1 MLVLRMPF
9 REWKRREFIT
19 LLGGAALAGSTRLRA
34 QQNIPLVGFLVLG
47 SAVQAKNLA
56 VSSELARIGY
66 FDGRNISFEIRAAN
80 GDLSRLP
87 KLAQDLV
94 AKNPRVLVS
103 ASTLAAQALAAVTRD
118 IPIVV
123 TVTID
128 PVAAGLS
135 DSLARPSRNVTGFTS
150 SVPALVAKRL
160 ELLHQ
165 LVEGLRRVAYVS
177 VPEGPAYEIFEP
189 HIRAA
194 TRALGVTVVAIPI
207 TTATAQ
213 GVAEAFQAVDA
224 AKIQAV
230 LVGLHPAMARLS
242 GHIVSECLV
251 RNLPSIHPWSFEVQA
266 GALISYGPAALENH
280 AGAARYI
287 DRILKGAKIS
297 ELPFQEPTDI
307 KLAINLRTARSMNIT
322 IPPALL
328 AFADEVVE

>member
-1 MLVLRMPF
+1 ML
-9 REWKRREFIT
+9 
-19 LLGGAALAGSTRLRA
+19 
-34 QQNIPLVGFLVLG
+34 
-47 SAVQAKNLA
+47 
-56 VSSELARIGY
+56 RIGY

-80 GDLSRLP
+80 GDLSRVA

-118 IPIVV
+118 IPIIV
-123 TVTID
+123 TVTVD

-135 DSLARPSRNVTGFTS
+135 DSLARPTEKCNGLYI
-150 SVPALVAKRL
+150 VPSPLSVAKRL

-177 VPEGPAYEIFEP
+177 VPEGPAYEIFDP

-194 TRALGVTVVAIPI
+194 TRALGVTVVAIAI
-207 TTATAQ
+207 TAATAQ

-242 GHIVSECLV
+242 SHIVSECLV
-251 RNLPSIHPWSFEVQA
+251 RDLPSIHPWSFEVQA

-280 AGAARYI
+280 AA
-287 DRILKGAKIS
+287 
-297 ELPFQEPTDI
+297 
-307 KLAINLRTARSMNIT
+307 LRVTSI
-322 IPPALL
+322 
-328 AFADEVVE
+328 ES